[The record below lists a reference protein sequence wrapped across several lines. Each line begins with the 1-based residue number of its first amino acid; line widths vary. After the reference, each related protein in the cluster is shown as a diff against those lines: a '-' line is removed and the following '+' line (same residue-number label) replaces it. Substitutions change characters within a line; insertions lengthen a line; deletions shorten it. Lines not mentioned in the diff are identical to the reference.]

1 MVNAAI
7 ATLNNGIRMPLLGL
21 GCWDMWDAAA
31 QQTVETAIATGYR
44 LIDTAAMYRNETEVG
59 AGIAASGIPRDQLF
73 VTTKVGNPDQGYDS
87 TLRAYEASCKRL
99 GLGYVDL
106 YLVHWPV
113 KGQRCDTWRALEQ
126 LYAGG
131 AVRAIGV
138 CNYLPPF
145 LKEMEEYAGVTRAV
159 DQCEFTSY
167 LFQRD
172 LLAAGAEDPTVRAL
186 IDATNKNTA
195 DVPLLRYTH
204 AALEVDA
211 TATRLGRNFTT
222 MSDRGVSVAR
232 FCQRLRAEGYVPDVI
247 YGHSG
252 WGETLF
258 LKEVWPE
265 AKLLVFAEFYYRG
278 RAADTGFDPEFQVS
292 GFDQVMIAQSRA
304 AYMAQALAHADLG
317 VSPTE
322 WQASTHPPLLRQQ
335 LEVIF
340 DGVDC
345 DRLAPNPDATFSLPD
360 GRILKRG
367 DEVLTFVNRNLEP
380 YRGYHIF
387 MRALPDVLA
396 ARPEAQVVIVGGD
409 EVSYGAKPKDGA
421 SWKEVILA
429 EVKDRLDLSRVH
441 FVGKLP
447 YDRLVD
453 LIHVSR
459 VHAYLSYPFVLSW
472 SMVETMSGAA
482 TVQRR
487 DTALI
492 LVVLALVRALA
503 ATPGRERTART
514 EVVKVIID
522 TRNDWRVYF
531 LQSRRWEIH
540 YFFARRFLEFPGQP
554 IESHE
559 AFTRAFV
566 DRFGLAPSEYR
577 ARHGAPRR

>member
-1 MVNAAI
+1 MK
-7 ATLNNGIRMPLLGL
+7 L
-21 GCWDMWDAAA
+21 
-31 QQTVETAIATGYR
+31 
-44 LIDTAAMYRNETEVG
+44 
-59 AGIAASGIPRDQLF
+59 LF
-73 VTTKVGNPDQGYDS
+73 VHQNFP
-87 TLRAYEASCKRL
+87 
-99 GLGYVDL
+99 
-106 YLVHWPV
+106 
-113 KGQRCDTWRALEQ
+113 GQ
-126 LYAGG
+126 
-131 AVRAIGV
+131 
-138 CNYLPPF
+138 F
-145 LKEMEEYAGVTRAV
+145 LHLAPEM
-159 DQCEFTSY
+159 
-167 LFQRD
+167 QRRGHD
-172 LLAAGAEDPTVRAL
+172 VRAL

-278 RAADTGFDPEFQVS
+278 RGADTGFDPEFQVS

-304 AYMAQALAHADLG
+304 AYMAQALAHADRG
-317 VSPTE
+317 ISPTE

-345 DRLAPNPDATFSLPD
+345 DRLAPKPDATFSLPD

-441 FVGKLP
+441 FTGRVP

-472 SMVETMSGAA
+472 SMVETMAA
-482 TVQRR
+482 GT
-487 DTALI
+487 
-492 LVVLALVRALA
+492 LVVGSNTAPVAEVIQDGVTGKLVDFFDVKGWSAALTDALA
-503 ATPGRERTART
+503 RPEAYDGMRDA
-514 EVVKVIID
+514 
-522 TRNDWRVYF
+522 
-531 LQSRRWEIH
+531 
-540 YFFARRFLEFPGQP
+540 ARRMVRDRYDLRSVCLPKQIDLLTRLERG
-554 IESHE
+554 
-559 AFTRAFV
+559 
-566 DRFGLAPSEYR
+566 
-577 ARHGAPRR
+577 